1 MAQEIG
7 KRVTRVCAVTTC
19 VWCIALL
26 VCIGCHRVPEP
37 APFHRFVEDVVAGDR
52 WHETKVRIGNETRN
66 VLSAP
71 YRSTP
76 KEIEVAEDGTIVLG
90 AVADVEKIRPDATG
104 VTVRVQTLPLPDWW
118 SGEEGSATSVYV
130 PKASDRDVTA
140 LAETTVEVLPAGEAG
155 RTVRASAREVLSLP
169 LEQVTKTVAV
179 PQSARL
185 DFGIGIEGEPS
196 ATRPPPVQFSVEV
209 LSDEERT
216 TIFSETLKP
225 KQELAEPRWVDASVD
240 LSDLAGSNVRFV
252 FRTESNHGAHVE
264 ASDTVVPLIDWSPV
278 WSSPILYSTQPAR
291 EDTRPNVILISLDT
305 LRADHLGCYGYHRNT
320 SPNIDKFAEEAFLFE
335 NCIAPSS
342 WTLPS
347 HASVF
352 TGLYP
357 SVHGSVLFLWGPPI
371 GEAEVTLTELAR
383 EDGYLTAAYTE
394 GGFVRAGFGFAQGF
408 EQYSDGEH
416 RLPLGSAE
424 QTFTKARAWLD
435 KYDRLPFFIFVH
447 TYQIHGPYR
456 PPGRF
461 ASLFD
466 TDYAGPVG
474 KEVFGPRGN
483 LFDRESPGPERS
495 FSEADI
501 VHLEALYDGE
511 IAYTDE
517 VLGNFLDE
525 LRRARLLEN
534 TVVIIFSD
542 HGEEF
547 REHGGLSHGRTLY
560 DEMLRVPLII
570 RPAGNDPPAGRIAR
584 QVSLTDLYGTVVGL
598 LGIDHKI
605 PPDCISFASLMGTS
619 KSRARYERN
628 AVIGELYKGQKNSSS
643 ASGSWWNRCVR
654 TNDEKYIVSE
664 KEETEEL
671 YDLRNDPRERN
682 DIAAQHQTRLERYR
696 ELLHLLLKAAAAGRM
711 PSLARERQA
720 VPPLTEE
727 DRRQLEALG
736 YM

>member
-1 MAQEIG
+1 
-7 KRVTRVCAVTTC
+7 
-19 VWCIALL
+19 
-26 VCIGCHRVPEP
+26 
-37 APFHRFVEDVVAGDR
+37 VAGDR

-347 HASVF
+347 HASLF
-352 TGLYP
+352 TGLHP
-357 SVHGSVLFLWGPPI
+357 SVHGAVLYPHGSRI
-371 GEAEVTLTELAR
+371 MEREITLTELAR
-383 EDGYLTAAYTE
+383 EGGYLTAAYTE
-394 GGFVRAGFGFAQGF
+394 GVYVRAALGFAQGF
-408 EQYSDGEH
+408 ELYSDGLCPDEAH
-416 RLPLGSAE
+416 VLRALVLSAAE
-424 QTFTKARAWLD
+424 KTFHHSLQWIER
-435 KYDRLPFFIFVH
+435 YNEFPFFLFVH
-447 TYQIHGPYR
+447 TYQIHGPYK

-461 ASLFD
+461 ATMFD
-466 TDYAGPVG
+466 SGYVGPVG
-474 KEVFGPRGN
+474 KTVFSPNKSSYGA
-483 LFDRESPGPERS
+483 DR
-495 FSEADI
+495 I
-501 VHLEALYDGE
+501 HLEALYDGE

-517 VLGNFLDE
+517 IVGTFLE
-525 LRRARLLEN
+525 RLRQMGLLEN
-534 TVVIIFSD
+534 TVVAIFSD

-547 REHGGLSHGRTLY
+547 WEHEGFGHTRTLY
-560 DEMLRVPLII
+560 DEVLRVPLIV
-570 RPAGNDPPAGRIAR
+570 RVVGKDPPARRIRR
-584 QVSLTDLYGTVVGL
+584 QVSLTDLYATVLDILRISHDV
-598 LGIDHKI
+598 
-605 PPDCISFASLMGTS
+605 PADCSSLKPLMGEPSRQNRYSRKIVVSELVLEHPPTAVPTMGHRKRTS
-619 KSRARYERN
+619 GRRA
-628 AVIGELYKGQKNSSS
+628 A
-643 ASGSWWNRCVR
+643 APWNMHSVR
-654 TNDEKYIVSE
+654 TEAEKYILTSE
-664 KEETEEL
+664 GNNREEL
-671 YDLRNDPRERN
+671 YDLEADPGEVKDISGEKETRVLEYRALLNFFLRSVGAER
-682 DIAAQHQTRLERYR
+682 AST
-696 ELLHLLLKAAAAGRM
+696 
-711 PSLARERQA
+711 LARKQEI
-720 VPPLTEE
+720 VPLTEE
-727 DRRQLEALG
+727 DRRRLKALG